1 MITKATIHEEILS
14 KDLPLTMN
22 NIYSDLTTEL
32 MRPILV
38 SSSMATDT
46 FLKDWAID
54 GEQDSGKVIRCLDQ
68 LSRKLWIFHRL
79 FHLGQIR
86 KLLSLQRNPQDNPA
100 AGRP

>member
-1 MITKATIHEEILS
+1 
-14 KDLPLTMN
+14 MN

-54 GEQDSGKVIRCLDQ
+54 GERDSGKVTPLPGSDPQ
-68 LSRKLWIFHRL
+68 EVWIFHRL

-100 AGRP
+100 VGRP